1 MRIWSNPDRS
11 VKPRTNG
18 LTMVMDKGLGVNA
31 FEDLLSLAA
40 EHIDFIKLGFGTLA
54 LTPEHIAKQKIVLA
68 KKYDVRLYPGGTF
81 FEIAYLEKKTDMYL
95 NGLKQLG
102 FEWLEI
108 SSGVVDYQD
117 SERSFLIQSAIKQ
130 KFHVITEIGK
140 KQAGSTTEL
149 SSLVEQFSADI
160 SAGASYVIIE
170 GRETGENIGIY
181 NQRGEVD
188 TSYVKQVLQMTD
200 NNKCIWETPQKN
212 QQVKLMELAGC
223 NVNLGNIAP
232 FDALSVEA
240 LRQGLRADTLTLWRE
255 QK

>member
-1 MRIWSNPDRS
+1 MRNWSNPDRS
-11 VKPRTNG
+11 VKPRTKG
-18 LTMVMDKGLGVNA
+18 ITMVMDKGLGVNA

-54 LTPEHIAKQKIVLA
+54 LTPAHIAKQKIVLA

-81 FEIAYLEKKTDMYL
+81 FETAYLEKKTDMYL
-95 NGLKQLG
+95 NGLKRLG

-149 SSLVEQFSADI
+149 SSLVKQFSADI

-170 GRETGENIGIY
+170 GRETGQNIGIY
-181 NQRGEVD
+181 NQQGEVD
-188 TSYVKQVLQMTD
+188 TSYVKQVLQMID
-200 NNKCIWETPQKN
+200 NNKCIWETPQKG

-232 FDALSVEA
+232 FDVLSVEA

-255 QK
+255 